1 MEMRMRNLVAT
12 GDNGFVAENLG
23 RQQLRL
29 LAVADKLGKMESL
42 GLRAR
47 VVPNICSATARQL
60 KITQLN
66 LQNPIEVMALACRM
80 TFELNLKLRYVMLS
94 DANLDE
100 FAKRRATDEIDLLNA
115 FCELAD
121 SAPQL
126 RNRHRTTLQG
136 RIGELNQLLEKW
148 GEPRPSGT
156 GPQVR
161 AMAVA
166 TGVINEYQIF
176 YRFYSKYVHAS
187 SWLVNAP
194 YETVDD
200 EKFRIIF
207 SIHTQLYAGD
217 TCSRAEKLAEPC

>member
-1 MEMRMRNLVAT
+1 MEMRNLVAA
-12 GDNGFVAENLG
+12 GDNDGVAENLG

-42 GLRAR
+42 GIRAR
-47 VVPNICSATARQL
+47 VVPNICSATARHL

-66 LQNPIEVMALACRM
+66 RQNPIEVMAFACRM
-80 TFELNLKLRYVMLS
+80 TFELNLELRYVMLS
-94 DANLDE
+94 DGNLDD
-100 FAKRRATDEIDLLNA
+100 FAKRRATEEIDFLNA

-126 RNRHRTTLQG
+126 PNGDRTTIQG

-148 GEPRPSGT
+148 GDPRPSGT

-166 TGVINEYQIF
+166 TGVLNEYQRF

-194 YETVDD
+194 YETLDD

-207 SIHTQLYAGD
+207 SLQTQLYAGD
-217 TCSRAEKLAEPC
+217 TCSQAEKLAEPC